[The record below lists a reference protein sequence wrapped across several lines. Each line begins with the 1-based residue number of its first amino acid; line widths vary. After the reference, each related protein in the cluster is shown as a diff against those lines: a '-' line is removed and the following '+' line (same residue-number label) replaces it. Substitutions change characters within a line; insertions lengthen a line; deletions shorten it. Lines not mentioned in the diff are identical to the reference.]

1 MKGSHVIIFKLYYI
15 SFSETNISDIDKI
28 RYYAS
33 AFAEIVFSY
42 LVSMFMSY
50 TMFLSLIKLT
60 EIITNWLMTSWYDFD
75 SDAVQLKHT
84 FIMHVHID

>member
-1 MKGSHVIIFKLYYI
+1 MKESHVIIFKLYYI
-15 SFSETNISDIDKI
+15 SFSETNILDIDKI

-33 AFAEIVFSY
+33 VFAEIVFSY

-60 EIITNWLMTSWYDFD
+60 EIRTNWLMTSRYDFD
-75 SDAVQLKHT
+75 SNAVQLKHT
-84 FIMHVHID
+84 FIMYVHID

>member
-33 AFAEIVFSY
+33 VFAKIVFSY
-42 LVSMFMSY
+42 LVSMSMSY
-50 TMFLSLIKLT
+50 TMFMSLIKLT
-60 EIITNWLMTSWYDFD
+60 EIRTNWLMTSRYDFD

-84 FIMHVHID
+84 FIMHVQID